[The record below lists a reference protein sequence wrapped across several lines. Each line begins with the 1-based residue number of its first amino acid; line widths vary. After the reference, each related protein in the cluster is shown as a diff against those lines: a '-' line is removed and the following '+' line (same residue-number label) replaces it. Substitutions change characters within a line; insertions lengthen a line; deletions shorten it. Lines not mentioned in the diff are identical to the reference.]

1 MNQLLE
7 TDTDTYLAKQKVI
20 YEGQMATDFLVETT
34 PNEQNVD
41 EYRESYSGHY
51 LKWPESIHKN
61 KSKIIIH
68 HTADDYTA
76 LLT

>member
-1 MNQLLE
+1 
-7 TDTDTYLAKQKVI
+7 
-20 YEGQMATDFLVETT
+20 MATDYLISTT
-34 PNEQNVD
+34 PNEQVVD
-41 EYRESYSGHY
+41 EYRESSSGNY

>member
-1 MNQLLE
+1 ME
-7 TDTDTYLAKQKVI
+7 TDTEKFFDTQRQV
-20 YEGQMATDFLVETT
+20 YEGQMATDFLLETT
-34 PNEQNVD
+34 PNEQTVD
-41 EYRESYSGHY
+41 EYRESSSGNF

-68 HTADDYTA
+68 HTADDYTS